1 MLQDWLAMRIILIGY
16 GWRSLFY
23 YRIIKALPQRFTLVD
38 WVLHSKERAEQV
50 KQQYHAS
57 TSWNVLV
64 SLDCPHDL
72 VVLCVPSSSL
82 QSLLPT
88 LIECGETILCETGF
102 TQLPLETLT
111 SLYRAYAQSQSRV
124 FVAEQYVRYP
134 YFQTCDALRPL
145 LGPATE
151 VHAACLHDHHGT
163 SIIRHFLGEKGGN
176 CSICASS
183 RTSWIVK
190 TGGREGV
197 DTEGIRIKTKHTAAT
212 LEFEDGK
219 TGYFDFADV
228 AYHSSIRS
236 RHFALSG
243 ERGEI
248 FDDAV
253 RYLNT
258 ENEGIFQTIQ
268 RIEDG
273 VTNNS
278 PLSLRAMAFGDTYHF
293 RNPYWPLGFN
303 DDEIALALC
312 LEEASQGKGY
322 SLSEALQD
330 SYLAQCIHRSCN
342 EKKIIETQTQN
353 WAEAFSREKEQQRPE
368 QWNPS

>member
-1 MLQDWLAMRIILIGY
+1 MRIILIGY

-23 YRIIKALPQRFTLVD
+23 YRIIKALPERFTLVN
-38 WVLHSKERAEQV
+38 WVLHSKQRAEQV
-50 KQQYHAS
+50 KQQYQTT
-57 TSWNVLV
+57 TSFDVLEAL
-64 SLDCPHDL
+64 SYPHDL
-72 VVLCVPSSSL
+72 VVLCVPSLSL

-102 TQLPLETLT
+102 TQLSLQTLST
-111 SLYRAYAQSQSRV
+111 IYTLYAQSQSRV
-124 FVAEQYVRYP
+124 FVAEQYYRYP
-134 YFQTCDALRPL
+134 YFQTCDALIPL
-145 LGPATE
+145 LGPITE
-151 VHAACLHDHHGT
+151 VRGACLHDHHGT
-163 SIIRHFLGEKGGN
+163 SILRHFLGEGGGN
-176 CSICASS
+176 CSITASS
-183 RTSWIVK
+183 RTSWVVK
-190 TGGREGV
+190 TGGRDSV
-197 DTEGIRIKTKHTAAT
+197 DTEGIRIPTKHTTAT
-212 LEFEDGK
+212 LAFEDGK

-236 RHFALSG
+236 RHFSLCG

-248 FDDAV
+248 FDDTV

-258 ENEGIFQTIQ
+258 ENEGICQVIQ

-273 VTNNS
+273 VANNS

-293 RNPYWPLGFN
+293 KNPYWPLGFN

-312 LEEASQGKGY
+312 LEDACRGKGY

-342 EKKIIETQTQN
+342 EQKTIETQTQV
-353 WAEAFSREKEQQRPE
+353 WAKALWREKEQ
-368 QWNPS
+368 